1 MRNMKAE
8 RRSRKEM
15 QDSYVKSLLHSTD
28 NDLKGDPNKNSFSI
42 INVSI
47 FT

>member
-1 MRNMKAE
+1 MRNMKTE
-8 RRSRKEM
+8 SRSKNEM
-15 QDSYVKSLLHSTD
+15 QEFYVKGLLHSTD
-28 NDLKGDPNKNSFSI
+28 NDLKGAPNKKNLSV

>member
-8 RRSRKEM
+8 TGSRKES
-15 QDSYVKSLLHSTD
+15 QESYVKSLLHSTD
-28 NDLKGDPNKNSFSI
+28 NDLKGDPNKKNFSI